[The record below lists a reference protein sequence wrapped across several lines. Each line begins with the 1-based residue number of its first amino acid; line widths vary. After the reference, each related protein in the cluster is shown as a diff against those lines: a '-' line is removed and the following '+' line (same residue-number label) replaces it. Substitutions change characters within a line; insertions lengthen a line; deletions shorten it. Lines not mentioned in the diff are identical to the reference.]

1 MRPDKK
7 GNDNGKSKDQVKSQH
22 PKTSSQESEGE
33 GQARRILEDNG
44 YYVTRAAG
52 SLGLWDLVAVPSRQA
67 GDKTRL
73 IQVKAN
79 RWPSKK
85 EHGVLVKASR
95 QYSWNVRCEIWVWKD
110 RATSF
115 DSKRL

>member
-1 MRPDKK
+1 MGKART
-7 GNDNGKSKDQVKSQH
+7 KSKAST
-22 PKTSSQESEGE
+22 PKRRLKNPKAKGTRLELK
-33 GQARRILEDNG
+33 ARRILEDNG